1 MSRVRNKIGKMQRM
15 LKFKQSD
22 WMRPYID
29 FNTQKKTISNN
40 KADKN
45 FFKLMNNSIYDK
57 TMENFK
63 KRIKIRVVKNSQDFM
78 T

>member
-22 WMRPYID
+22 WVRPYID

>member
-57 TMENFK
+57 TIENFK

>member
-29 FNTQKKTISNN
+29 FNIQKKTISNN

-63 KRIKIRVVKNSQDFM
+63 KRIKIRVVKISQDFM

>member
-63 KRIKIRVVKNSQDFM
+63 KRIKIRVVKNSRDFM

>member
-1 MSRVRNKIGKMQRM
+1 
-15 LKFKQSD
+15 
-22 WMRPYID
+22 MRPYID